1 MKKTV
6 KSLIKITVALVVV
19 FFIAAV
25 VFTAVVDINH
35 YKSEIAQLVEQ
46 EAGLKLEIN
55 GEMKLTIFSGF
66 KFNARD
72 IKVFAG
78 KELIADIDSLNLGIE
93 LYSLYIGEPEISS
106 LELHV
111 KTLNISRN
119 KKNQFNFLPLYNS
132 EKDKNNAKNKNEQM
146 KADQLALNYLALKN
160 IQLSI
165 EKFQYRD
172 AIESVSVKLKT
183 VKAALS
189 LLPIIDHHELVI
201 DDPRVLTGYS
211 YSGELDV
218 KQALINQYQI
228 ANLSLTFKDEKG
240 DFIADKL
247 AFNFIQ
253 EGAAHASPPL
263 MFDAEGKLS
272 FSLRY
277 HVPEGASEPLWSR
290 PDIIKVGKIDFNLPK
305 LKLSEKEFQL
315 EVAKAQLS
323 MEEIAI
329 FDTGKYTL
337 DNLQIKSLNFNGKT
351 INVDLK
357 NKEKYHFN
365 QFVLQLSNLPVIHKG
380 KYLDIMSETFLRNFA
395 QKGSVKFSS
404 DSLSNQ
410 SQELKKINVAL
421 EGNNNKIALSNLSF
435 HAMESEMNG
444 KGHLLLHEKGYKDLA
459 EWQLKIHSDK
469 LNLKPLSS
477 LLNLPGEIK
486 GYAAIN
492 ANLSGAYK
500 DSDFSVIS
508 GTVKT
513 KANNLLVSGIDVNK
527 LLEDFQNSQSVGLL
541 DVGAT
546 VLLGPAGVLVTKGK
560 DYNALVNTLGNKGTS
575 KIRQLNSEI
584 SYSDDIATMHDVAVS
599 TDQYLLAVKGKIN
612 IDKNTFIN
620 FKLATIDKDG
630 CPIYQEEVTG
640 SLGSPTVKKV
650 NILVSSVVN
659 PISSLVSKVTK
670 PLKIK
675 CKEPF
680 YTGVVEAPVQQGRQ
694 KEKSKE

>member
-19 FFIAAV
+19 FFITAV

-46 EAGLKLEIN
+46 ESGLKLEIN
-55 GEMKLTIFSGF
+55 GEMKLSIFSGF
-66 KFNARD
+66 KFNARG
-72 IKVFAG
+72 IKLFAG
-78 KELIADIDSLNLGIE
+78 KELIADIDSLHLGIE

-106 LELHV
+106 VKLHA

-132 EKDKNNAKNKNEQM
+132 EKDKTNAKNKNEEM
-146 KADQLALNYLALKN
+146 NAGQLALNYLALKN

-165 EKFQYRD
+165 ENFQYRD
-172 AIESVSVKLKT
+172 DLESVSVKLNT
-183 VKAALS
+183 AKASLS

-201 DDPRVLTGYS
+201 DDPRVLVGYT

-253 EGAAHASPPL
+253 EGAAHSSPPL
-263 MFDAEGKLS
+263 MFDAKGKLS
-272 FSLRY
+272 FKLRY
-277 HVPEGASEPLWSR
+277 HVPEGASEPLWSQ
-290 PDIIKVGKIDFNLPK
+290 PDIMKVGKIDFSLPK
-305 LKLSEKEFQL
+305 LKLSKKDFQL
-315 EVAKAQLS
+315 EIVQSHFIL
-323 MEEIAI
+323 EDVAI
-329 FDTGKYTL
+329 FQTSKYAL
-337 DNLQIKSLNFNGKT
+337 DNLQIKSLNVDGKT
-351 INVDLK
+351 IDINLK
-357 NKEKYHFN
+357 NKEKYHLN
-365 QFVLQLSNLPVIHKG
+365 QFVLQLSNLPLIHKG
-380 KYLDIMSETFLRNFA
+380 KYLDIMSETFLREFS
-395 QKGSVKFSS
+395 QKGHVKFSS

-410 SQELKKINVAL
+410 SQELQKINVSL
-421 EGNNNKIALSNLSF
+421 EGNNNKIALSNFSF
-435 HAMESEMNG
+435 HAMESKMNS
-444 KGHLLLHEKGYKDLA
+444 KGHLLFHKKDHKDLA

-477 LLNLPGEIK
+477 LLKIK
-486 GYAAIN
+486 DMEGYAMIDT
-492 ANLSGAYK
+492 NLSGVYK

-527 LLEDFQNSQSVGLL
+527 LLNDFQNSQSVGLL
-541 DVGAT
+541 DVGAAA
-546 VLLGPAGVLVTKGK
+546 LLGPAGVLVTKGK
-560 DYNALVNTLGNKGTS
+560 DYNTLVNTLGSKGTS
-575 KIRQLNSEI
+575 KIRQLNSEV
-584 SYSDDIATMHDVAVS
+584 SYSEDIATMHDVAFS
-599 TDQYLLAVKGKIN
+599 TDKYRLAVKGKVN

-630 CPIYQEEVTG
+630 CPVYQEEVTG
-640 SLGSPTVKKV
+640 SLESPTIKKV

-659 PISSLVSKVTK
+659 PISSLVSKFKK
-670 PLKIK
+670 PLSIQ

-680 YTGVVEAPVQQGRQ
+680 YTGVVDAPIKQEI
-694 KEKSKE
+694 EKSKE